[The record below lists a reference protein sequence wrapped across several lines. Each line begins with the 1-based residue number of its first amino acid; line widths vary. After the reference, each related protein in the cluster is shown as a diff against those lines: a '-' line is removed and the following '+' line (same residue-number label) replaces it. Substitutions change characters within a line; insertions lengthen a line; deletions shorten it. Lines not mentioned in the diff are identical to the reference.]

1 MIEHFFIRQPPF
13 YCEWRVP
20 VDGTVY
26 QSDFFFSHLFTII
39 LIIVREYLSKTFL
52 DHIQIK
58 IPTA

>member
-1 MIEHFFIRQPPF
+1 MIVFSYLTDFSIFF
-13 YCEWRVP
+13 CEKEIP
-20 VDGTVY
+20 KID
-26 QSDFFFSHLFTII
+26 LFTII